1 MNQDVSQAI
10 AELKRA
16 FPDTEIEVIDD
27 GEGGARFV
35 LNAVNIGER
44 YAPRS
49 LWMGAHIPALYPYAD
64 IYPVFMDAVVAR
76 TDGVP
81 FQAPITHGAT
91 FSGRAAIQISRRNNH
106 AQQYPQTAVG
116 KLIKILDFLEKY
128 Q

>member
-10 AELKRA
+10 AELRRA

-35 LNAVNIGER
+35 LTAVKIGER
-44 YAPRS
+44 YEPRS
-49 LWMGAHIPALYPYAD
+49 AWIGAHIPALYPYAD
-64 IYPVFMDAVVAR
+64 IYPVFMDAAVVR
-76 TDGVP
+76 VDGVP
-81 FQAPITHGAT
+81 FQAPITHGVA
-91 FSGRAAIQISRRNNH
+91 FADRAAIQISRRNNH

-116 KLIKILDFLEKY
+116 KLIKILDFLENY

>member
-35 LNAVNIGER
+35 LNTVKIGER
-44 YAPRS
+44 YEPRS
-49 LWMGAHIPALYPYAD
+49 TWIGAHIPALYPYAD
-64 IYPVFMDAVVAR
+64 IYPVFMGAEVAR
-76 TDGVP
+76 ADGLS
-81 FQAPITHGAT
+81 FQAPITRAAT
-91 FSGRAAIQISRRNNH
+91 FADRAAIQISRRNNH
-106 AQQYPQTAVG
+106 AQQHPQTAVG
-116 KLIKILDFLEKY
+116 KLLKILDFLEKY

>member
-1 MNQDVSQAI
+1 MNQDVSQAV

-35 LNAVNIGER
+35 LNAVDIGER

-49 LWMGAHIPALYPYAD
+49 SWIGAHIPALYPYAD
-64 IYPVFMDAVVAR
+64 IYPVFMDAAVTRA
-76 TDGVP
+76 DGLP

-91 FSGRAAIQISRRNNH
+91 FADRAAIQISRRNNH
-106 AQQYPQTAVG
+106 AQQYSQTAVS
-116 KLIKILDFLEKY
+116 KLMKILDFLEKY